1 MLFRFM
7 GHALTDALSISA
19 SGVAVAM
26 AVPEERQ
33 AGAQGLIGAAQALAA
48 GLTAGA
54 IGAIY
59 EGSGRTTSY
68 TVAAV
73 VMIVF
78 VIAGMW
84 LAKDFWQSNR
94 HCEHAPE
101 PRRVTARQRDR

>member
-1 MLFRFM
+1 M

-33 AGAQGLIGAAQALAA
+33 AGAQGLIGAAQALAG

-68 TVAAV
+68 TVAAIA
-73 VMIVF
+73 MIVF
-78 VIAGMW
+78 VVAGMW
-84 LAKDFWQSNR
+84 LAKDFWRSNR
-94 HCEHAPE
+94 HRDHAPK
-101 PRRVTARQRDR
+101 PQRVTARRRDW

>member
-1 MLFRFM
+1 
-7 GHALTDALSISA
+7 
-19 SGVAVAM
+19 M

-33 AGAQGLIGAAQALAA
+33 ASAQGLIGAAQALAA

-68 TVAAV
+68 TVAAI

-78 VIAGMW
+78 VVAGMW
-84 LAKDFWQSNR
+84 LAKDFWRSNR
-94 HCEHAPE
+94 HRHRHHAPE
-101 PRRVTARQRDR
+101 PQRVTARRRDR